1 MVKKHVKL
9 RKTNEKRCV
18 GITRT
23 FAYATHKKMCK
34 YYACTSV
41 VFVATISHK
50 ILCDIYTSVFTVY
63 TTRTQY
69 PIALKLGIQ
78 KGV

>member
-23 FAYATHKKMCK
+23 FVCVTHQKMCK

-50 ILCDIYTSVFTVY
+50 ILCDIYTSVFTVW
-63 TTRTQY
+63 TNQSRGQ
-69 PIALKLGIQ
+69 
-78 KGV
+78 